1 MLENESLKENEKS
14 KSLINKVEQR
24 ISSQK
29 EKSKKSAKLERE
41 KEKNYKKIKEKYEN
55 NSYNGEKNE
64 QSKDS
69 SFTNNIIKR
78 KKILVNKNIKLQKTG
93 EKKSGSKTHINQL
106 KKKKVYIT
114 ILSSEKNENF

>member
-1 MLENESLKENEKS
+1 MKIILTMEK
-14 KSLINKVEQR
+14 KMNN
-24 ISSQK
+24 QK
-29 EKSKKSAKLERE
+29 
-41 KEKNYKKIKEKYEN
+41 I
-55 NSYNGEKNE
+55 
-64 QSKDS
+64 DS